1 MNLKT
6 TIIVEKRGEGYIY
19 DLFSPRATQRGVRCG
34 ITPIAAATAVTKLL
48 AQHQEHG
55 AALVAPPEVKAEIPS
70 HLYDAQPAAE
80 NAENQSIST
89 KELMSIMGELIRVV
103 YDDDVPNN
111 VLQYAL
117 TTPVR
122 CIGFIRNDLIKAAN
136 QQRVAEIIDKIPS
149 DIADPK
155 GISLASQGAFW
166 LAYYKTKI

>member
-1 MNLKT
+1 MNLKS

-70 HLYDAQPAAE
+70 HLYDTQPAAE
-80 NAENQSIST
+80 NTENQSIST

-103 YDDDVPNN
+103 YGDDVPNN

-117 TTPVR
+117 TAPVR
-122 CIGFIRNDLIKAAN
+122 CIGLMHKDLVKLHNNKRI
-136 QQRVAEIIDKIPS
+136 AEIIDKIPG
-149 DIADPK
+149 DIIDPI
-155 GISLASQGAFW
+155 GVSLDAQGAFW
-166 LAYYKTKI
+166 ISYHKTKI